1 MIWLLPEMFTVTL
14 YNDNHLKVLKHYSG
28 NLKSN
33 EADKKK
39 TGAEKQEGM
48 GQPSPVSRYR
58 MP

>member
-39 TGAEKQEGM
+39 LELRNRRGWDN
-48 GQPSPVSRYR
+48 PLPCRVCI
-58 MP
+58 